1 MTVTK
6 SENQKIQEYLEDLSK
21 TEYKG
26 RFLVKESFD
35 KLSDAIE
42 NKLPIPDNL
51 QKYLKDLPKIKE

>member
-21 TEYKG
+21 TEYTG
-26 RFLVKESFD
+26 RFLVKESLD
-35 KLSDAIE
+35 KLSDAILF
-42 NKLPIPDNL
+42 NVPIPNNL

>member
-1 MTVTK
+1 MTITK

-35 KLSDAIE
+35 KLADAILF
-42 NKLPIPDNL
+42 NVPIPNNL

>member
-21 TEYKG
+21 TEYNG

-35 KLSDAIE
+35 KLQEAILY
-42 NKLPIPDNL
+42 NVPIPENI